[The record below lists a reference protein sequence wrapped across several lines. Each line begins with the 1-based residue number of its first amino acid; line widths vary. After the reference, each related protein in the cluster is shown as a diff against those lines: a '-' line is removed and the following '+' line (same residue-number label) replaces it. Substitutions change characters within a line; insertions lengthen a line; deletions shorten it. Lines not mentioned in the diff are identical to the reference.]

1 MRAIAKMTAAATLIA
16 ALSCAA
22 TSRDSERNR
31 ARDLA
36 RACTGLSDPDV
47 ANAMATV
54 KGSVES
60 VQSKYETV
68 FYPKG
73 SPAQRLAGAVI
84 YVRASPGTTAQWLT
98 RVLTCH
104 ELHHVPELC
113 AAKDR
118 CPLAVEGAQVSTTE
132 TSMGFAV
139 AIESKDPDIAREI
152 VRRSL
157 ELAPAPASP

>member
-1 MRAIAKMTAAATLIA
+1 MRAIAKMTAVTAFIATF
-16 ALSCAA
+16 SCAA
-22 TSRDSERNR
+22 TSRDSGRDR
-31 ARDLA
+31 ARDIA
-36 RACTGLSDPDV
+36 RACTELSDAEA
-47 ANAMATV
+47 ANAMATI

-73 SPAQRLAGAVI
+73 SPAQRLGGAVI
-84 YVRASPGTTAQWLT
+84 YVRATPGTTAQWLT

-104 ELHHVPELC
+104 ELRHVPALC

-139 AIESKDPDIAREI
+139 AIESKDPDIAQEI
-152 VRRSL
+152 VRRSR
-157 ELAPAPASP
+157 ELAPTTSP